1 MSIAG
6 TRGVQ
11 LASAELHVTRKP
23 EDPPPL
29 LWGETG
35 QAPSDRVRI
44 RGGRPLSG
52 RLRVSGAKNA
62 AVALLPAC
70 LLARDGVSEL
80 AQVPDIVD
88 VDVVVQI
95 LEQLGATLDR
105 AEGTVRVGAA
115 GPIADEVPYDQAKRV
130 RASSLFLGALIARNG
145 RAVVPLPGGC
155 DIGPRPIDLH
165 LKGLAEL
172 GAEVRV
178 ERGYVIAQAR
188 KLVGSEIYLDFPSVG
203 ATENLMMAATAA
215 SGTTVIY
222 NAAKE
227 PEVVDLANFLVGMGA
242 RVVGAGTDLVR
253 IQGGLPLHATSYTI
267 IPDRIEAGTY
277 LLASLASRGEIVL
290 ENVIPK
296 HLESL
301 LAKLEEAGV
310 QIEVGLDSLRASLRR
325 RPSAISVKTLPYPG
339 FPTDLQPQLSAF
351 LLTAEGT
358 SIVTERVFEDR
369 FRHIDELK
377 RMGAQ
382 IKTESRTA
390 VIMGVPQLSGA
401 PVTATDLRTG
411 AALVIAGLSATG
423 ETTVDG
429 FRHVRRGYARMV
441 EKLASLGADIR
452 YD

>member
-1 MSIAG
+1 MVEEVG
-6 TRGVQ
+6 TR
-11 LASAELHVTRKP
+11 AST
-23 EDPPPL
+23 
-29 LWGETG
+29 
-35 QAPSDRVRI
+35 DRVRV
-44 RGGRPLSG
+44 RGGVRLSG

-70 LLARDGVSEL
+70 LLADGRCEL
-80 AQVPDIVD
+80 WQLPDITDAD
-88 VDVVVQI
+88 VMIRI
-95 LEQLGATLDR
+95 LESLGARVDR
-105 AEGTVRVGAA
+105 REGVVRVTPVPGTLKH
-115 GPIADEVPYDQAKRV
+115 EVPYDEAKKV
-130 RASSLFLGALIARNG
+130 RASSLLLGALLARLG
-145 RAVVPLPGGC
+145 KAVVPLPGGC
-155 DIGPRPIDLH
+155 DIGPRPVDLH

-172 GAEVRV
+172 GARVRV
-178 ERGYVIAQAR
+178 ERGYVVAEADQ
-188 KLVGSEIYLDFPSVG
+188 LVGSEIYLDFPSVG

-227 PEVVDLANFLVGMGA
+227 PEVVDLANFLVAMGA

-253 IQGGLPLHATSYTI
+253 IQGGMRLTGTSYTI

-277 LLASLASRGEIVL
+277 LLAALATRGQIVL

-301 LAKLEEAGV
+301 LAKLEEAGAR
-310 QIEVGLDSLRASLRR
+310 IEVGLDHLAASLDR
-325 RPSAISVKTLPYPG
+325 RPLPTSVKTLPYPG

-351 LLTAEGT
+351 LLTADGT

-382 IKTESRTA
+382 IRTDSRTA
-390 VIMGVPQLSGA
+390 VIIGVERLSGA

-411 AALVIAGLSATG
+411 AALVIAALSAQG
-423 ETTVDG
+423 ETIIEG
-429 FRHVRRGYARMV
+429 FHHVRRGYDRMV
-441 EKLASLGADIR
+441 DKLASLGADIQ
-452 YD
+452 YV

>member
-1 MSIAG
+1 MSM
-6 TRGVQ
+6 TRPGV
-11 LASAELHVTRKP
+11 AAIGP
-23 EDPPPL
+23 MGD
-29 LWGETG
+29 
-35 QAPSDRVRI
+35 APTEAVSDRVRVS
-44 RGGRPLSG
+44 GGRRLEG
-52 RLRVSGAKNA
+52 RLRVNGAKNA
-62 AVALLPAC
+62 AVAILPAC
-70 LLARDGVSEL
+70 LLAHSACEIS
-80 AQVPDIVD
+80 QVPGIVD
-88 VDVVVQI
+88 VDVVIQI
-95 LEQLGATLDR
+95 LESLGASVERTGPGVVHVD
-105 AEGTVRVGAA
+105 AS
-115 GPIADEVPYDQAKRV
+115 GPIRDEVPYDQAKRV
-130 RASSLFLGALIARNG
+130 RASSLLLGALLARQG

-178 ERGYVIAQAR
+178 ERGTIVAEADR
-188 KLVGSEIYLDFPSVG
+188 LVGSEVYLDFPSVG

-227 PEVVDLANFLVGMGA
+227 PEVVDLANFLVALGA

-253 IQGGLPLHATSYTI
+253 IEGGAPLRGTSYMV

-277 LLASLASRGEIVL
+277 LLAVLATRGEIVL

-301 LAKLEEAGV
+301 LAKLEEAGAT
-310 QIEVGLDSLRASLRR
+310 IELGLDALRASISR
-325 RPSAISVKTLPYPG
+325 RPSPISVKTLPYPG

-351 LLTAEGT
+351 LLTADGT

-382 IKTESRTA
+382 IKTDTRTA
-390 VIMGVPQLSGA
+390 VIIGVPELSGA
-401 PVTATDLRTG
+401 PVSATDLRTG
-411 AALVIAGLSATG
+411 AALVIAGLCASG
-423 ETTVDG
+423 VTTIEG
-429 FRHVRRGYARMV
+429 FRHVRRGYAGMV
-441 EKLASLGADIR
+441 ENLRSLGAGIT
-452 YD
+452 YA